1 VTFLGDPAAPHS
13 WTYLPDVARAL
24 ATAGTD
30 ERARGRAWNVP
41 TNPPL
46 SAQAL
51 AERLRALAGAP
62 APRIA
67 RMPRW
72 VFNAIGVVSPLV
84 RELRETRYQFDRPFV
99 VDSSAF
105 ESTFGIAPTPIDEAL
120 EATLEFYRP

>member
-1 VTFLGDPAAPHS
+1 
-13 WTYLPDVARAL
+13 VASAL
-24 ATAGTD
+24 AIAGTD
-30 ERARGRAWNVP
+30 GRAWGRAWNVP

-51 AERLRALAGAP
+51 AERLCTLAGAP

-72 VFNAIGVVSPLV
+72 VINAVGVLSPLV

>member
-1 VTFLGDPAAPHS
+1 MGKHVIVGAGQVGRHLAE
-13 WTYLPDVARAL
+13 LL
-24 ATAGTD
+24 ATQGHDVTVVAVRPGPGRTA
-30 ERARGRAWNVP
+30 ERAR
-41 TNPPL
+41 
-46 SAQAL
+46 
-51 AERLRALAGAP
+51 GAP

>member
-1 VTFLGDPAAPHS
+1 VPPLLAGKRVTFLGDPAAPHS

-51 AERLRALAGAP
+51 AERLSALAGL
-62 APRIA
+62 PRRA
-67 RMPRW
+67 
-72 VFNAIGVVSPLV
+72 SP
-84 RELRETRYQFDRPFV
+84 D
-99 VDSSAF
+99 A
-105 ESTFGIAPTPIDEAL
+105 AL
-120 EATLEFYRP
+120 GL